1 VNGPLPPGAERAG
14 RYEIRRALGGGG
26 MGDVF
31 HVFDPVRR
39 RDLALKV
46 LKFTYPRALHYF
58 KREFRSIARLRHT
71 NLVSLYDLHV
81 EDGHYFFTM
90 ELVDGVDLYLHVNES
105 NAIIEE
111 PRQLTAPARQG
122 RIRRA
127 FVQMLRGL
135 AYLHASG
142 CVHRDLKPSNVMVD
156 RDGVCKILDFG
167 IVKELLPGTEGQS
180 LSQVFGTATYM
191 SPEQS
196 QGARVGPASDMYAA
210 GVVLYELIA
219 GTPPFD
225 GESQIVAHAHQTAR
239 PPSLVQKVPGVQ
251 PELALVCMALL
262 EKDPNDRPSAR
273 EALEMLGERVEA
285 DLDDSAEFVGRRQAR
300 KALHEALEQVRTGT
314 GRMVVLEGQ
323 SGSGKTALANAF
335 CAEARIYDAVQITG
349 ICVHRDHVPARG
361 LDTIVERIAEAWRR
375 RTAEIIRALPPVER
389 AALITTFPFLGE
401 LLPKTMHGPVGERP
415 PGGPR
420 AGTALT
426 TLLSEL
432 GKKRLLVLLLEHLHL
447 ADDVTLELL
456 TALQGQGRL
465 PGVLFLLSVRP
476 EAVVPGSP
484 LAHFLELVE
493 THPHISRMALLP
505 LLPDETRRLAA
516 MHVPDLHPAD
526 AERLHDESGGDPLF
540 VTELLREMVRHPGQG
555 VPSLDTLVRQT
566 LSTLTTEAQHV
577 LRVVSVSRFALPG
590 AVLQAACELPA
601 DVMYE
606 ALDRLDAEDLVRS
619 VANAAGE
626 VSVSPVHARLM
637 DLVRRNTPAPE
648 RTTMHVMLAR
658 AYEAHGGPA
667 AAIAH
672 HWSEAGEA
680 KRAPVFAL
688 EAAEEAQRAGQHARA
703 ADLLSLVVRTPP
715 PGVDPLRLWADY
727 ADELARAGRY
737 AEAVNAMDRLI
748 VDLKP
753 VPAEP
758 WQVRRA
764 ELRLIA
770 GHFGAFVRDD
780 PALPAGPVRVRI
792 AELLLPYDPGRVESM
807 IGAVE
812 TPDAL
817 LVRAVAGLDGDAPA
831 RALTRASKLYKEATA
846 GTHDPLL
853 AVRTRVELLRAEG
866 QTHDARTVLDEAL
879 GRLPPMSPEP
889 AHVGLRIARVEVA
902 LDLGELPVARTRIR
916 SLHGDTRL
924 KGQLT
929 HWVRICQ
936 LMARTHL
943 DSGEWQ
949 AAERR
954 LNEAEQI
961 WPVDPVTL
969 PTLQTALLRVRH
981 FFLSTDAHTA
991 AAALRRL
998 EAHAPYQRLLAL
1010 REPAGEVSLLAARIA
1025 AVRAA
1030 TAFRHPERSGLSSAR
1045 ETLLDRMRA
1054 LRNAVPAPLAWL
1066 NALAG
1071 LADVLAG
1078 ENDACIER
1086 LEKFVIRPGDP
1097 IVRALAA
1104 HILSQVR
1111 TDDALADQ
1119 DLRHAEV
1126 LLRDCGGVPAPEAVA
1141 LGAAAR

>member
-14 RYEIRRALGGGG
+14 RYEIRCALGGGG

-58 KREFRSIARLRHT
+58 KREFRSIARLRHS

-90 ELVDGVDLYLHVNES
+90 ELVDGVDLYVHVNES
-105 NAIIEE
+105 NAIIEDS
-111 PRQLTAPARQG
+111 RQLTAPARQA

-156 RDGVCKILDFG
+156 RAGVCKILDFG

-191 SPEQS
+191 SPEQA

-225 GESQIVAHAHQTAR
+225 GESHVVAHDHQTAR
-239 PPSLVQKVPGVQ
+239 PPSLVQRVPGVQ

-262 EKDPNDRPSAR
+262 EKDQNDRPSAR

-361 LDTIVERIAEAWRR
+361 LDTIVERLAEAWRR
-375 RTAEIIRALPPVER
+375 RTAEIVRALAPPER

-401 LLPKTMHGPVGERP
+401 LLPKSMHGPVGERP

-426 TLLSEL
+426 TLFSEL

-465 PGVLFLLSVRP
+465 PGVLLLLSVRP

-484 LAHFLELVE
+484 LANFLELVE

-516 MHVPDLHPAD
+516 IHVPDLHPAD

-555 VPSLDTLVRQT
+555 VPSLDVLVRQT
-566 LSTLTTEAQHV
+566 LSTLMPEAQHV
-577 LRVVSVSRFALPG
+577 LRVVSVSRFALAG
-590 AVLQAACELPA
+590 AVLQTACELPA

-637 DLVRRNTPAPE
+637 DLVRRNTPTPV

-658 AYEAHGGPA
+658 AYEAHGGSA

-680 KRAPVFAL
+680 ERVPVFAL
-688 EAAEEAQRAGQHARA
+688 AAAEEAQRAGQHARA

-715 PGVDPLRLWADY
+715 PDIDPLRLWLDY
-727 ADELARAGRY
+727 ADELAHAGRY

-748 VDLKP
+748 VGMRP

-758 WQVRRA
+758 WQLRRA

-770 GHFGAFVRDD
+770 GHYGAFMRDD
-780 PALPAGPVRVRI
+780 PASSTSPVRVRI
-792 AELLLPYDPGRVESM
+792 AELLLPYDPSRVEAM
-807 IGAVE
+807 LGAVD

-817 LVRAVAGLDGDAPA
+817 LVRAIAGLGGDAPA
-831 RALTRASKLYKEATA
+831 RALMRAGTLYKDATA

-853 AVRTRVELLRAEG
+853 AVRARVELLRAEG
-866 QTHDARTVLDEAL
+866 QAQDARTVLDGAL

-889 AHVGLRIARVEVA
+889 AHVDLRITRVEIA
-902 LDLGELPVARTRIR
+902 
-916 SLHGDTRL
+916 LHGDARL
-924 KGQLT
+924 KGQLVS
-929 HWVRICQ
+929 WVRICQ

-954 LNEAEQI
+954 LNEADRV
-961 WPVDPVTL
+961 WPAEPVTL
-969 PTLQTALLRVRH
+969 PTLQTSLLRVRH
-981 FFLSTDAHTA
+981 FFLSTDVHTA

-998 EAHAPYQRLLAL
+998 EAHPPYQRLLTL
-1010 REPAGEVSLLAARIA
+1010 RAPAGEASLLAARIA

-1030 TAFRHPERSGLSSAR
+1030 SAFRHPDRSGLSSAR
-1045 ETLLDRMRA
+1045 EHLQDRLRA
-1054 LRNAVPAPLAWL
+1054 LRNAVPPPLAWL
-1066 NALAG
+1066 HALAG
-1071 LADVLAG
+1071 LAELLAG
-1078 ENDACIER
+1078 EQDACVER
-1086 LEKFVIRPGDP
+1086 LEKFVTRPGDP

-1104 HILSQVR
+1104 HILSLAR
-1111 TDDALADQ
+1111 TDDALAEQ
-1119 DLRHAEV
+1119 DHRHAES
-1126 LLRDCGGVPAPEAVA
+1126 LLRDCNGVPSPEAVA